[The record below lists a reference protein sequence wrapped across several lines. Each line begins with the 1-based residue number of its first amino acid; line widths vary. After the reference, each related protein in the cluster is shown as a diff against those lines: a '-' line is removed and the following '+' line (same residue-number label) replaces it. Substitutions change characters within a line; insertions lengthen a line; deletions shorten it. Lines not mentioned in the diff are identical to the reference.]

1 MNCNHL
7 SPLSNADKKAMD
19 ALGRDIA
26 AISSSRTTSAI
37 TTGPY
42 SVKRRGDW
50 FVPSDSSV
58 VFGELARV
66 ELSEQVVC
74 DLVRCLNAAYAA
86 GFADAVAQ
94 HTSTAT
100 TQVDGISDNG
110 DSPCDSNADR
120 TTPGTGRCLVPG
132 DFSSSRTDALGGTE
146 APLVSLGQGDTATK
160 YNRCLGGCGGLTS
173 SPDHWCVKCSLDNPN
188 SPARVASR
196 AADAQRRTATKPT
209 PATAWD
215 LAVRSIPRDET
226 IDHEVEISLEYKYD
240 PGDRR
245 TRDYPGE
252 PSHVTAVSAFLP
264 PAYCRAI
271 LRNLAHELA
280 TTSMR
285 IRTDGGT
292 TRGML
297 TEDAIH
303 DFVQLAG
310 EKVLNVYEAVQDV
323 ADDTAR

>member
-7 SPLSNADKKAMD
+7 SPLTNADKKAMD

-26 AISSSRTTSAI
+26 AVSSSRTTSAI

-42 SVKRRGDW
+42 SVKRRGAW

-58 VFGELARV
+58 VFGELSSV

-86 GFADAVAQ
+86 GFAAA
-94 HTSTAT
+94 
-100 TQVDGISDNG
+100 I
-110 DSPCDSNADR
+110 
-120 TTPGTGRCLVPG
+120 
-132 DFSSSRTDALGGTE
+132 SSSRTDAPGGTE
-146 APLVSLGQGDTATK
+146 APIVSLGQGDTATK

-264 PAYCRAI
+264 EAYCRAI
-271 LRNLAHELA
+271 LRNLAYELA

-285 IRTDGGT
+285 VRTDGGT
-292 TRGML
+292 ARGML

-310 EKVLNVYEAVQDV
+310 EKVLNVYDAVQDV
-323 ADDTAR
+323 ADDTAREVENPEQFKRF

>member
-7 SPLSNADKKAMD
+7 SPLTNADKKAMD

-26 AISSSRTTSAI
+26 A
-37 TTGPY
+37 
-42 SVKRRGDW
+42 V
-50 FVPSDSSV
+50 
-58 VFGELARV
+58 
-66 ELSEQVVC
+66 
-74 DLVRCLNAAYAA
+74 
-86 GFADAVAQ
+86 
-94 HTSTAT
+94 
-100 TQVDGISDNG
+100 
-110 DSPCDSNADR
+110 
-120 TTPGTGRCLVPG
+120 
-132 DFSSSRTDALGGTE
+132 SSSRTDAPRGTDS
-146 APLVSLGQGDTATK
+146 P
-160 YNRCLGGCGGLTS
+160 S
-173 SPDHWCVKCSLDNPN
+173 SPAVYVGNERFNRPV
-188 SPARVASR
+188 RE
-196 AADAQRRTATKPT
+196 T

-264 PAYCRAI
+264 EAFCRAI
-271 LRNLAHELA
+271 LRNLAYELS

-303 DFVQLAG
+303 DFVRLAG
-310 EKVLNVYEAVQDV
+310 EKVLNVYDAVQDV
-323 ADDTAR
+323 ADDTAREVENPEQFKQC